1 MEDFLNNLYS
11 YDNFGIY
18 LIIAI
23 IVLVVLF
30 FVILFFGN
38 KDKKKR
44 EIEETKRLQKLSPD
58 LFKLDETEQK
68 LEVKPEEG
76 LTQASVTEITPI
88 VNNEPVINKEEEI
101 KPLINNEPV
110 APIVPEQPVT
120 PVINLE
126 NEAQPAINLAPV
138 TPVQEPVNEPIL
150 TKVEQPELV
159 INSEPEIK
167 PVMTESLE
175 TPVSPSVEENKNEE
189 LAVPDFNFDD
199 ILNGV
204 NEVKAEETPEVKMPE
219 VKEEI
224 VEPEVKEDVKLNK
237 GPEIFSSV
245 YVPESTAASFKE
257 EKKVVVDDDIEL
269 DLPMLKSEEKKE
281 IKEEIPN
288 EPIVKDYDL
297 NSIVGETYDINR

>member
-68 LEVKPEEG
+68 LEVKPEEE
-76 LTQASVTEITPI
+76 LAQVNVAEATPI
-88 VNNEPVINKEEEI
+88 VNNEPVINNEEEI
-101 KPLINNEPV
+101 MPLINNEPI
-110 APIVPEQPVT
+110 APEEPIN
-120 PVINLE
+120 PVINME
-126 NEAQPAINLAPV
+126 NEVQPAINLAPV
-138 TPVQEPVNEPIL
+138 TPVAEPVNEPVL
-150 TKVEQPELV
+150 SKVEQPELV

-167 PVMTESLE
+167 PVMTETLE
-175 TPVSPSVEENKNEE
+175 NPVSPVTEENKNEE

-204 NEVKAEETPEVKMPE
+204 NEVKAEETPELKMPE
-219 VKEEI
+219 IKEKI
-224 VEPEVKEDVKLNK
+224 VEPEVKDDVKLNK

-245 YVPESTAASFKE
+245 YVPESTTASSKE

-281 IKEEIPN
+281 TKEEITN